1 MKKQPK
7 YDIFIS
13 YRRDGGESTAKI
25 LRDKLSELGYQVFFD
40 VESLRS
46 GDFNTR
52 LYTVIEECQ
61 DFLLVLSPGALD
73 RCRNE
78 DDWVRLEIEHALETG
93 KNVIPVMLRGFS
105 FPQVLPESID
115 ALRYKNGVES
125 NYQFFDAFIEKLRL
139 FLKSKPAIGRR
150 IGRRPLGKNLLLAFA
165 LMAVLGAGA
174 AVGLDRLTEDRA
186 YPSNKKEE
194 NLTGS
199 LIYYVQSNLLRMEQ
213 AAEYMDGAYNA
224 CSQYLA
230 HPDTASREE
239 LLSQLEGNR
248 RLLYGIDAEA
258 VSMTEELRTGL
269 EESPFSL
276 ADSQA
281 LHDYLEEF
289 RQSCISNI
297 YFMEYITDPDTYLE
311 QQVRESVLGCY
322 EEILEEELQVIAC
335 GINELLLPIEKEES
349 LEAFKYDFLPQLYYI
364 PLEASTWSDSR
375 EALASGEESSWN
387 AIERSMDQVRVQI
400 GEENMKLMETKA
412 QMVQELME
420 SGLSQQEAEE
430 RMNELSGQSSQLTQ
444 EKDALQ
450 EAQAQLEEKLN
461 EAREKFAPQESD
473 DMEMLWGKMLR
484 FLNLGLYDE
493 ALNCLD
499 FYREKARGQ
508 DAYAELYVPAARRF
522 IESVGQTGID
532 YGLMVV
538 GYEPGQESHEQ
549 YEIGDVIIAL
559 NGLPVHNYEEY
570 SRAKESLPSGTDY
583 QVIVLRQEPG
593 DGNNLTETELSIPG
607 DGPRVQIREMTEK
620 TY

>member
-174 AVGLDRLTEDRA
+174 AVGLGRLTEDRA

-213 AAEYMDGAYNA
+213 TAE
-224 CSQYLA
+224 
-230 HPDTASREE
+230 
-239 LLSQLEGNR
+239 
-248 RLLYGIDAEA
+248 
-258 VSMTEELRTGL
+258 
-269 EESPFSL
+269 
-276 ADSQA
+276 
-281 LHDYLEEF
+281 
-289 RQSCISNI
+289 
-297 YFMEYITDPDTYLE
+297 
-311 QQVRESVLGCY
+311 
-322 EEILEEELQVIAC
+322 
-335 GINELLLPIEKEES
+335 
-349 LEAFKYDFLPQLYYI
+349 
-364 PLEASTWSDSR
+364 
-375 EALASGEESSWN
+375 
-387 AIERSMDQVRVQI
+387 
-400 GEENMKLMETKA
+400 
-412 QMVQELME
+412 
-420 SGLSQQEAEE
+420 
-430 RMNELSGQSSQLTQ
+430 
-444 EKDALQ
+444 
-450 EAQAQLEEKLN
+450 
-461 EAREKFAPQESD
+461 
-473 DMEMLWGKMLR
+473 
-484 FLNLGLYDE
+484 
-493 ALNCLD
+493 
-499 FYREKARGQ
+499 
-508 DAYAELYVPAARRF
+508 
-522 IESVGQTGID
+522 
-532 YGLMVV
+532 
-538 GYEPGQESHEQ
+538 
-549 YEIGDVIIAL
+549 
-559 NGLPVHNYEEY
+559 
-570 SRAKESLPSGTDY
+570 
-583 QVIVLRQEPG
+583 
-593 DGNNLTETELSIPG
+593 
-607 DGPRVQIREMTEK
+607 
-620 TY
+620 

>member
-281 LHDYLEEF
+281 LHDYLKEF
-289 RQSCISNI
+289 RQSCISNT

-593 DGNNLTETELSIPG
+593 DGNNLTETELSIPW
-607 DGPRVQIREMTEK
+607 DGPKVQIREMTEK

>member
-1 MKKQPK
+1 M
-7 YDIFIS
+7 
-13 YRRDGGESTAKI
+13 
-25 LRDKLSELGYQVFFD
+25 
-40 VESLRS
+40 
-46 GDFNTR
+46 
-52 LYTVIEECQ
+52 
-61 DFLLVLSPGALD
+61 
-73 RCRNE
+73 
-78 DDWVRLEIEHALETG
+78 
-93 KNVIPVMLRGFS
+93 
-105 FPQVLPESID
+105 
-115 ALRYKNGVES
+115 
-125 NYQFFDAFIEKLRL
+125 
-139 FLKSKPAIGRR
+139 
-150 IGRRPLGKNLLLAFA
+150 
-165 LMAVLGAGA
+165 
-174 AVGLDRLTEDRA
+174 
-186 YPSNKKEE
+186 
-194 NLTGS
+194 
-199 LIYYVQSNLLRMEQ
+199 
-213 AAEYMDGAYNA
+213 
-224 CSQYLA
+224 
-230 HPDTASREE
+230 
-239 LLSQLEGNR
+239 
-248 RLLYGIDAEA
+248 
-258 VSMTEELRTGL
+258 
-269 EESPFSL
+269 
-276 ADSQA
+276 
-281 LHDYLEEF
+281 
-289 RQSCISNI
+289 
-297 YFMEYITDPDTYLE
+297 
-311 QQVRESVLGCY
+311 GCY

-593 DGNNLTETELSIPG
+593 DGNNLTETELSIPW
-607 DGPRVQIREMTEK
+607 DGPKVQIREMTEK

>member
-52 LYTVIEECQ
+52 LYSVIEECQ
-61 DFLLVLSPGALD
+61 DFLLILSPGALD

-125 NYQFFDAFIEKLRL
+125 NYQFFDAFIEKLRQ

-150 IGRRPLGKNLLLAFA
+150 LGRRPLGKTVLLAFV

-174 AVGLDRLTEDRA
+174 AVGLDRLTENRA
-186 YPSNKKEE
+186 YPANKKEE

-199 LIYYVQSNLLRMEQ
+199 LLYYVQSNLLQMEQ
-213 AAEYMDGAYNA
+213 AAEYMDGAYEA

-248 RLLYGIDAEA
+248 RLLYGMEPEA
-258 VSMTEELRTGL
+258 VSMTEELRSGL

-289 RQSCISNI
+289 RQSCISNT

-311 QQVRESVLGCY
+311 QQVRENVLECY
-322 EEILEEELQVIAC
+322 EEILEEELQIIAC
-335 GINELLLPIEKEES
+335 GINDLLLPIEKEES

-499 FYREKARGQ
+499 FYREKARGR
-508 DAYAELYVPAARRF
+508 DEHAELYVPAARRF

-593 DGNNLTETELSIPG
+593 DGNNLTETELSIPW
-607 DGPRVQIREMTEK
+607 DGPKVQIREMTEK

>member
-52 LYTVIEECQ
+52 LYSVIEECQ
-61 DFLLVLSPGALD
+61 DFLLILSPGALD

-375 EALASGEESSWN
+375 EALDSGEESSWN

-430 RMNELSGQSSQLTQ
+430 RVNELSGQSSQLTQ

-538 GYEPGQESHEQ
+538 GYEPGQDSHEQ

-583 QVIVLRQEPG
+583 QVIVLRQNPE
-593 DGNNLTETELSIPG
+593 DGNNLTETELSIPW

>member
-1 MKKQPK
+1 M
-7 YDIFIS
+7 
-13 YRRDGGESTAKI
+13 
-25 LRDKLSELGYQVFFD
+25 
-40 VESLRS
+40 
-46 GDFNTR
+46 
-52 LYTVIEECQ
+52 
-61 DFLLVLSPGALD
+61 
-73 RCRNE
+73 
-78 DDWVRLEIEHALETG
+78 
-93 KNVIPVMLRGFS
+93 
-105 FPQVLPESID
+105 
-115 ALRYKNGVES
+115 
-125 NYQFFDAFIEKLRL
+125 
-139 FLKSKPAIGRR
+139 
-150 IGRRPLGKNLLLAFA
+150 
-165 LMAVLGAGA
+165 
-174 AVGLDRLTEDRA
+174 GLDRLTENRA

-199 LIYYVQSNLLRMEQ
+199 LIYYIQSNLLRMEQ

-248 RLLYGIDAEA
+248 RLLYGMEPEA

-311 QQVRESVLGCY
+311 QQVRENVLECY
-322 EEILEEELQVIAC
+322 EEILEEELQIIAC
-335 GINELLLPIEKEES
+335 GINDLLLPIEKEES

-538 GYEPGQESHEQ
+538 GYEPGQDSHEQ

-570 SRAKESLPSGTDY
+570 SQAKESLPSGTDY
-583 QVIVLRQEPG
+583 RVIVLRQKPE

>member
-52 LYTVIEECQ
+52 LYSVIEECQ
-61 DFLLVLSPGALD
+61 DFLLILSPGALD